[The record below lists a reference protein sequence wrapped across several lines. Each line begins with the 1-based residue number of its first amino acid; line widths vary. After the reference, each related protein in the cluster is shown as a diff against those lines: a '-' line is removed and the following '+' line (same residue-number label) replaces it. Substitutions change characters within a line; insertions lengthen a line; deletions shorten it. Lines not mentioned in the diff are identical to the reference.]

1 MKELTIECQE
11 YIEKYKESNASN
23 ISPLKKYRFSEIN
36 ISEVELFM
44 LENKDA
50 SFKDILFM
58 MIDKTDQRDSEVYK
72 RARIDR
78 RLFSKIRSIKKYIP
92 SKKTV
97 IALCLSLEL
106 TLQDANV
113 LLSSAGYTLSKSDDF
128 DLAILFFIS
137 KMIYDFDEIN
147 DVLYELGFDLF

>member
-1 MKELTIECQE
+1 MKKLTIECKE
-11 YIEKYKESNASN
+11 YIEKYKGNDTSN

-58 MIDKTDQRDSEVYK
+58 MIDRTNQRDSEVYK

-78 RLFSKIRSIKKYIP
+78 RLFSKIRSIK
-92 SKKTV
+92 
-97 IALCLSLEL
+97 
-106 TLQDANV
+106 
-113 LLSSAGYTLSKSDDF
+113 
-128 DLAILFFIS
+128 
-137 KMIYDFDEIN
+137 
-147 DVLYELGFDLF
+147 